1 MAYLQIMVGEND
13 TTEETKNNRAT
24 LAHLTKYDF
33 SAFSLKNTY
42 TGELGNTIIYP
53 VKMQKIRISFT
64 AELYGGEEFERTMR
78 ILRNPEFFC
87 KYRNP
92 ESEENKSGFF
102 TVISDISVNQ
112 VVTRNGLTD
121 EIIKSK
127 QTQNGLFTVSATI
140 EEV

>member
-1 MAYLQIMVGEND
+1 MAYLQIMVSEND

-42 TGELGNTIIYP
+42 TGEFGNTIIYS

-87 KYRNP
+87 NYRTP

-102 TVISDISVNQ
+102 TVTSEISVSQ
-112 VVTRNGLTD
+112 IMTKNGFTE
-121 EIIKSK
+121 EIINDK
-127 QTQNGLFTVSATI
+127 QVQNGLYTISVTI